1 MEFFT
6 KTSVVRLRSHLD
18 KYLVADA
25 DGARVRQSRRG
36 SGRVARWTVEEV
48 IAEGGIN
55 NKVRLR
61 SCHGRLLTATETPFL
76 LGMTGK
82 TVLQTEFEA
91 GADFKHEWE
100 VIRDGFQVRL
110 GSWSGK
116 FLRANGGTPP
126 WRNTVTVDE
135 PHSSATRDWILWDVE
150 PVEAVEELVDEFL
163 CENDDVVSSFASDD
177 VLSVDS
183 EPASPMS
190 VFSLSSPPARRN
202 SKLMLMQTISSNK
215 FRTGMDFFHR
225 AKAVR
230 LRSHH
235 DKYLLAEDDE
245 DSVTQ
250 DRKGSSKSAR
260 WTVEYVA
267 EYDNIIR
274 LKSCYGKYLT
284 ASNHRFLLG
293 MTGHQVLQTLPSRL
307 DSSVEW
313 EPVKEGGRVKLKTRY
328 GNFLRANGGLP
339 PWRNSVTHDIPHRT
353 ATQDWILWDVDVVEI
368 YVNSPASHDRPS
380 APPLP
385 VEDSVP
391 ILTSA
396 QVPPPPTVSASF
408 SRQQSN
414 DLSPKVEGRTIY
426 YHIAEDNGEVLDEG
440 VQGYSLIF
448 KGNGVEELTRKFE
461 EETGLEGIIV
471 CNRSPLNG
479 KLYPL
484 RLQLPPNTVTMR
496 VVLVLPLSN
505 LARDFEEQ
513 GLL

>member
-1 MEFFT
+1 
-6 KTSVVRLRSHLD
+6 
-18 KYLVADA
+18 
-25 DGARVRQSRRG
+25 
-36 SGRVARWTVEEV
+36 
-48 IAEGGIN
+48 
-55 NKVRLR
+55 
-61 SCHGRLLTATETPFL
+61 
-76 LGMTGK
+76 
-82 TVLQTEFEA
+82 
-91 GADFKHEWE
+91 
-100 VIRDGFQVRL
+100 
-110 GSWSGK
+110 
-116 FLRANGGTPP
+116 
-126 WRNTVTVDE
+126 
-135 PHSSATRDWILWDVE
+135 
-150 PVEAVEELVDEFL
+150 
-163 CENDDVVSSFASDD
+163 
-177 VLSVDS
+177 
-183 EPASPMS
+183 
-190 VFSLSSPPARRN
+190 
-202 SKLMLMQTISSNK
+202 
-215 FRTGMDFFHR
+215 MDFFHR

-408 SRQQSN
+408 SRQQVCLRFS
-414 DLSPKVEGRTIY
+414 
-426 YHIAEDNGEVLDEG
+426 DNFAFFFFY
-440 VQGYSLIF
+440 QGCF
-448 KGNGVEELTRKFE
+448 
-461 EETGLEGIIV
+461 GL
-471 CNRSPLNG
+471 
-479 KLYPL
+479 
-484 RLQLPPNTVTMR
+484 
-496 VVLVLPLSN
+496 
-505 LARDFEEQ
+505 A
-513 GLL
+513 